1 MKSQEE
7 KRTWPQAVV
16 HVEPELQASPCPETP
31 EPEPELDVK
40 PPGHDDGHVPYLRK
54 GVNITTIWIL
64 WFYICLPLLASATNV
79 RGVWVGLGGTPRLS
93 DGRHRWS
100 TLAVGRSWSR

>member
-40 PPGHDDGHVPYLRK
+40 PPGHDDGHVPYLQEIIEYHLLFLE
-54 GVNITTIWIL
+54 ITSSYLFAIT
-64 WFYICLPLLASATNV
+64 CQP
-79 RGVWVGLGGTPRLS
+79 
-93 DGRHRWS
+93 H
-100 TLAVGRSWSR
+100 